1 MTDLNSAAL
10 AAIFDDVIRP
20 RYDARIVAPSAQ
32 STFVLVGGQPG
43 AGKTESLA
51 AAQLRVPAALSVN
64 GDALR
69 LYHPEYAEV
78 MATDPLRM
86 PAVTQQAANA
96 WVHMSLD
103 YLRERRASVLM
114 ETTLRDPAAVHR
126 TLSEFRD
133 AGYEVQLQ
141 LIAVPETVSRLGTLE
156 RYLGQVERDGSG
168 RWAPSAVHDAAYERA
183 PESVTNL
190 LRDGLV
196 DRVIVQQRG
205 DVTLLDAVVTPGDP
219 HVLGNVLDALG
230 DGRAVS
236 RMTPGQASEWLRG
249 VERAGVA
256 IGQYPGA
263 VNADILSVVDRFRQD
278 AFGVARAAFPYDA
291 RRRQEAVER
300 LDRVLTVAG
309 LGTDAV
315 PEKSRVVLDSLTPN

>member
-114 ETTLRDPAAVHR
+114 ETTLRDPKAVQR
-126 TLSEFRD
+126 TLSHFLD

-156 RYLGQVERDGSG
+156 RYLGQVAREGSG
-168 RWAPSAVHDAAYERA
+168 RWAPSAVHDAAYARA
-183 PESVTNL
+183 PETITAVLN
-190 LRDGLV
+190 DGLV

-205 DVTLLDAVVTPGDP
+205 DLTLLDAVVTPGDS
-219 HVLGNVLDALG
+219 HAVRNVLDALR
-230 DGRAVS
+230 DGRSVS
-236 RMTPGQASEWLRG
+236 RMTPGQAGEWLRG
-249 VERAGVA
+249 VEHASIF
-256 IGQYPGA
+256 IGQNPGA
-263 VNADILSVVDRFRQD
+263 VNADILSVVDRFRKD
-278 AFGVARAAFPYDA
+278 APEVVRVAFPYDA

-300 LDRVLTVAG
+300 LDRVLTVSG
-309 LGTDAV
+309 L
-315 PEKSRVVLDSLTPN
+315 